1 MAELTQCAFIH
12 PYALRALYIERS
24 THIASVCCFFF
35 FFFFFTIYLFK
46 RISTDTVML
55 IAVTLVAVIIC
66 ADVVPAQED
75 VCYEGTD
82 NAYAIRKLRAT
93 HITTAFYGGGQSVL
107 TAILRIGL
115 HWTAVFFSLTGF
127 FFFSTFHPP
136 HHRIERMQ
144 KYNNPHGRHAILDR
158 SATASF
164 RGTAQRHIFSS
175 SS

>member
-35 FFFFFTIYLFK
+35 FFFFTIYLFK

-55 IAVTLVAVIIC
+55 IPVTLVAVIIC

-115 HWTAVFFSLTGF
+115 VFFSLTGF

-136 HHRIERMQ
+136 HPRTRRPSHSILSFSLTTFLVDVYIHSNNNYLLS
-144 KYNNPHGRHAILDR
+144 YN
-158 SATASF
+158 
-164 RGTAQRHIFSS
+164 FSLI
-175 SS
+175 